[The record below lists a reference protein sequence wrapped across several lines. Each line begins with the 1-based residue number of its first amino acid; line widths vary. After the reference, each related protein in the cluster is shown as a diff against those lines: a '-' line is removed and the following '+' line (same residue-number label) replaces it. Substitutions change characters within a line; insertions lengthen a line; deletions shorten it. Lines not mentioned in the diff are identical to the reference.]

1 MNRQYIWPYPK
12 LTRSCRVEL
21 SIGNEHVFC
30 SRRVYFSA
38 GSNSTYKTFL
48 CSSIK
53 RKTQKIT
60 LNFKGTAIFAITIY
74 MPCVFY
80 TTGSHVCL
88 WIDRRSHI
96 WFLQDFL
103 YLTRH
108 VFYALKMT
116 LLRINRWISKLSK
129 YSFPNEHQSHFSE
142 LSGRARKTSSS
153 AGEPR
158 RSCDWIS
165 MWFF

>member
-1 MNRQYIWPYPK
+1 MSSALGVYISPQVRILHTKRFFAHQLKGKQKKSPWISKVLQY
-12 LTRSCRVEL
+12 LQ
-21 SIGNEHVFC
+21 F
-30 SRRVYFSA
+30 
-38 GSNSTYKTFL
+38 
-48 CSSIK
+48 
-53 RKTQKIT
+53 
-60 LNFKGTAIFAITIY
+60 TIY

-142 LSGRARKTSSS
+142 LSDARCFPSS
-153 AGEPR
+153 AGCLGE
-158 RSCDWIS
+158 IAIE
-165 MWFF
+165 